1 MISNI
6 TLTLGFTIQASQTC
20 TVTIFHIPSIG
31 EDRCIPR
38 TAASGTSIMAIRCV
52 IPSKLQLRCADEPTM
67 GYAAAISRTAGNT
80 LARHSIRQGVT
91 NFKRR
96 TYHSSQKSSGSIL
109 EPRLEDHGRVIHDQY
124 SVVRD
129 RYGAR

>member
-1 MISNI
+1 MPRLEVLN
-6 TLTLGFTIQASQTC
+6 FY
-20 TVTIFHIPSIG
+20 IPFINIG

-38 TAASGTSIMAIRCV
+38 TAASGTIMMSIRCV
-52 IPSKLQLRCADEPTM
+52 IPPKLQPRCADEPTM
-67 GYAAAISRTAGNT
+67 GYAAAISRTTGNH
-80 LARHSIRQGVT
+80 LPRRSIRLRVSR
-91 NFKRR
+91 FKRR

-129 RYGAR
+129 RYGAH